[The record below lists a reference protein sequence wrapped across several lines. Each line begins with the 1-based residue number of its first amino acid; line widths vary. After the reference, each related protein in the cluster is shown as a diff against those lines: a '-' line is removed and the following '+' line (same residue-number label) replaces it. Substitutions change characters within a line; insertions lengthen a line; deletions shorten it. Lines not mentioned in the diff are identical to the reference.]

1 MSQQGTEQNA
11 SAVRG
16 RLHVDTLHAQYEL
29 ANGSSFLQ
37 LEQRFQNDRSALIL
51 TLACVVHGL
60 LLLATRT
67 WFGTTDGSAR
77 AHRGS
82 STTTGIGRFV
92 RDW

>member
-37 LEQRFQNDRSALIL
+37 LEQRFQND
-51 TLACVVHGL
+51 
-60 LLLATRT
+60 
-67 WFGTTDGSAR
+67 
-77 AHRGS
+77 
-82 STTTGIGRFV
+82 
-92 RDW
+92 